1 MESRTRGIS
10 ARYAYCANTSYISIS
25 HVIASCCIL
34 YLHII
39 SYHDIALLYLQ
50 ASCKCLT
57 RDWLMT
63 GSCQVTSSC
72 QVMHT
77 PCAHRGSRR
86 GESKRLVVVA
96 LNPEYRQQTCL
107 TCFSLEEKEER
118 KGGREV
124 RREEERRS
132 RSTRTRIRIKEG
144 KG

>member
-1 MESRTRGIS
+1 
-10 ARYAYCANTSYISIS
+10 
-25 HVIASCCIL
+25 
-34 YLHII
+34 
-39 SYHDIALLYLQ
+39 
-50 ASCKCLT
+50 
-57 RDWLMT
+57 MT

-118 KGGREV
+118 KGGEGGKEGGGEKKQINKNTNKNKGGEGVMGRARGECRV
-124 RREEERRS
+124 RRIGR
-132 RSTRTRIRIKEG
+132 
-144 KG
+144 